1 MFIDFTGGLFLIYLA
16 FLSWRN
22 WQASPSSAPVT
33 EPRQADT
40 LTKEEIVNLLNPN
53 PMLGWSLVMGPLLV
67 TGWRESPLNGIILI
81 ASFYLTMI
89 TTTAI
94 LIILFAG
101 AGRVGPRVNRILL
114 LIATVSLAAFGIYA
128 LGRGILTFF

>member
-1 MFIDFTGGLFLIYLA
+1 
-16 FLSWRN
+16 
-22 WQASPSSAPVT
+22 
-33 EPRQADT
+33 
-40 LTKEEIVNLLNPN
+40 
-53 PMLGWSLVMGPLLV
+53 MLGWSLVMGPLLV